1 MYILLLFFIIFN
13 FIIYHKIFR
22 VIYFDLAKG
31 LSREIFWCILLSPFE
46 AAIVVAVGPYVLVV
60 LGVIL
65 AIVLIVKYINKKK
78 DTDENVSANNTN
90 NWEKT
95 NTYNSAIN
103 AEQPTYSQGNKFN
116 DKKMGSEQVDHY
128 SNGKSTSHGSTF
140 PEKDSMNQMEKT
152 PENIVERITDAGEQ
166 KQENIQ
172 VEYKQDD
179 RIFCPYCGEKI
190 LRVAKFCNF
199 CGQANSYGK

>member
-46 AAIVVAVGPYVLVV
+46 AAIVVAVGPYILVAV
-60 LGVIL
+60 GVIF
-65 AIVLIVKYINKKK
+65 AIVLIVKYVSKKK
-78 DTDENVSANNTN
+78 NIDENVSQNNTSN
-90 NWEKT
+90 GQKPQS
-95 NTYNSAIN
+95 YGAAKNST
-103 AEQPTYSQGNKFN
+103 QPTYSHDNKYSN
-116 DKKMGSEQVDHY
+116 IKSEQ
-128 SNGKSTSHGSTF
+128 
-140 PEKDSMNQMEKT
+140 E
-152 PENIVERITDAGEQ
+152 ENVSENFTGWTDVAGGQ

-172 VEYKQDD
+172 RESKQDD
-179 RIFCPYCGEKI
+179 CIFCPYCGEKI